1 MPTVEDNKNKPK
13 DLGFQISVTKTFNVT
28 TEIIWEFILS
38 EKGISIWLGE
48 INFDDFEIQKPLITK
63 NGIEGKLTVFVP
75 NCHLRFKWKPT
86 NWDRQSTVE
95 LRVTNSKGKATI
107 IFHHT
112 GFFKIEQKE
121 ELRSY
126 WKNIVSKINT
136 ELIN

>member
-1 MPTVEDNKNKPK
+1 MTLENNKNKAK
-13 DLGFQISVTKTFNVT
+13 DLGFQVSVTKTFNVSP
-28 TEIIWEFILS
+28 EVIWEFLLS
-38 EKGISIWLGE
+38 EKGISIWFGE
-48 INFDDFEIQKPLITK
+48 INIDDFEIQKPLITK

-75 NCHLRFKWKPT
+75 NCHLRFKWKPN
-86 NWDRQSTVE
+86 NWEKQSTVE

-126 WKNIVSKINT
+126 WKNIVSKINI
-136 ELIN
+136 ELTN